1 MTYLI
6 RDKWVILGGFSSP
19 NTGEM
24 VHTCNPS
31 YLSPQVEMATKP
43 DLVLEKKRREKKKR
57 KMREDRE

>member
-1 MTYLI
+1 
-6 RDKWVILGGFSSP
+6 
-19 NTGEM
+19 M